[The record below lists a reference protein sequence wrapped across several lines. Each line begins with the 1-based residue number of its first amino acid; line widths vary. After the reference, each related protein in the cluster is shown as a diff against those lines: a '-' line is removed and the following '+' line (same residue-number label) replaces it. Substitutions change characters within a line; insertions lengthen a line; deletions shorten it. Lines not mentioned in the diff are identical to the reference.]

1 MNQTLETP
9 VRHDTKEKI
18 LDAAERL
25 FAEHGFAAT
34 PLRQITAE
42 AGVNLAAVNYHF
54 HSKEALLSAVVER
67 KVQPVN
73 VRRIELLD
81 QALREA
87 GQSRP
92 ALKKVIRAFV
102 QPIFEAKGAGIEFS
116 SFSRLMARLA
126 SEPDEWAVAV
136 MSHHMKAV
144 IGRFIPAF
152 GAALGVDNPATLAWA
167 AKLSLG
173 AMSHSLMGLPAL
185 HRMTGVEPGV
195 MDPAEHLE
203 RLISYIAGGMRALAE
218 RERSR

>member
-1 MNQTLETP
+1 
-9 VRHDTKEKI
+9 
-18 LDAAERL
+18 
-25 FAEHGFAAT
+25 
-34 PLRQITAE
+34 
-42 AGVNLAAVNYHF
+42 
-54 HSKEALLSAVVER
+54 
-67 KVQPVN
+67 
-73 VRRIELLD
+73 
-81 QALREA
+81 
-87 GQSRP
+87 
-92 ALKKVIRAFV
+92 
-102 QPIFEAKGAGIEFS
+102 
-116 SFSRLMARLA
+116 
-126 SEPDEWAVAV
+126 

-173 AMSHSLMGLPAL
+173 AMAHSLMGLPAL

>member
-1 MNQTLETP
+1 MNRTLETP
-9 VRHDTKEKI
+9 VRHATKEKI
-18 LDAAERL
+18 LDVAERL
-25 FAEHGFAAT
+25 FADHGFAAT

-54 HSKEALLSAVVER
+54 HSKEALLSAVLER

-81 QALREA
+81 RALSEA
-87 GQSRP
+87 GESRP
-92 ALKKVIRAFV
+92 SLKKVIRAFI
-102 QPIFEAKGAGIEFS
+102 QPVFEARGAGIELS

-136 MSHHMKAV
+136 MSRHMQAV
-144 IGRFIPAF
+144 IERFIPAF
-152 GAALGVDNPATLAWA
+152 AAALGTGNRVTVAWA
-167 AKLSLG
+167 AHLSMG
-173 AMSHSLMGLPAL
+173 TMAHSLMGLPVV
-185 HRMTGVEPGV
+185 HKMTGFDPCLST
-195 MDPAEHLE
+195 PAEHLE

>member
-25 FAEHGFAAT
+25 FADHGFAAT

-54 HSKEALLSAVVER
+54 HSKEALLSAVLER

-81 QALREA
+81 QALSEA
-87 GQSRP
+87 GESRP
-92 ALKKVIRAFV
+92 SLKKVIRAFI
-102 QPIFEAKGAGIEFS
+102 QPVFEARGAGIELS
-116 SFSRLMARLA
+116 NFSRLMARLA

-144 IGRFIPAF
+144 VERFIPAF
-152 GAALGVDNPATLAWA
+152 GAALGVGNRVTVAWA
-167 AKLSLG
+167 AHLSMG
-173 AMSHSLMGLPAL
+173 TMAHSLMGLPVL
-185 HRMTGVEPGV
+185 NKMTGFDPCASN
-195 MDPAEHLE
+195 PAEHLE

>member
-1 MNQTLETP
+1 METS

-18 LDAAERL
+18 LDVAERL
-25 FAEHGFAAT
+25 FADHGFAST
-34 PLRQITAE
+34 SLRQITAE

-54 HSKEALLSAVVER
+54 HSKEALLSAVLER

-87 GQSRP
+87 GQFRP
-92 ALKKVIRAFV
+92 SLERVIGAFL
-102 QPIFEAKGAGIEFS
+102 QPIFEAKGAGIGFS

-136 MSHHMKAV
+136 MTHHMKAV
-144 IGRFIPAF
+144 LERFLPAF
-152 GAALGVDNPATLAWA
+152 EAALGIGNPGTVAWA
-167 AKLSLG
+167 AHLSIG
-173 AMSHSLMGLPAL
+173 AMAHSLMGLPIL
-185 HRMTGVEPGV
+185 HRMTGIDPQVSN
-195 MDPAEHLE
+195 PAEHME
-203 RLISYIAGGMRALAE
+203 RLICYIAGGMRALAE

>member
-1 MNQTLETP
+1 MNRTLETP
-9 VRHDTKEKI
+9 VRHATKDKI
-18 LDAAERL
+18 LDVAERL
-25 FAEHGFAAT
+25 FADHGFAAT

-54 HSKEALLSAVVER
+54 HSKEALLSAVLER

-81 QALREA
+81 QALSEA
-87 GQSRP
+87 GESRP
-92 ALKKVIRAFV
+92 SLKKVIRAFI
-102 QPIFEAKGAGIEFS
+102 QPVFEARGAGIELS
-116 SFSRLMARLA
+116 NFSRLMARLA

-144 IGRFIPAF
+144 VERFIPAF
-152 GAALGVDNPATLAWA
+152 GAALGVGNRVTVAWA
-167 AKLSLG
+167 AHLSMG
-173 AMSHSLMGLPAL
+173 TMAHSLMGLPVL
-185 HRMTGVEPGV
+185 NKMTGFDPCASN
-195 MDPAEHLE
+195 PAEHLE